1 MLLWL
6 SISKDVI
13 PAKAG
18 IHEQEFLSL
27 SNVKLGC
34 TSIQTISDFSSKT
47 GTLYIR
53 ACSFYRRV
61 VT

>member
-18 IHEQEFLSL
+18 IHEQEFFAP
-27 SNVKLGC
+27 VKCKVGLC
-34 TSIQTISDFSSKT
+34 IYTVY
-47 GTLYIR
+47 L
-53 ACSFYRRV
+53 RV
-61 VT
+61 FEQKWHALHSGLLVYP